1 MEESMVQRE
10 VGKSNIIFHSCLD
23 WSLGDP
29 RIVHRIV
36 AGAGKAVWTD
46 FKDEVM
52 KDTSSL
58 VAGNIYMLSEYC
70 GRSDSAISEPRRAAA
85 PIIQIQ

>member
-1 MEESMVQRE
+1 MMEESMVQRE

-46 FKDEVM
+46 
-52 KDTSSL
+52 
-58 VAGNIYMLSEYC
+58 
-70 GRSDSAISEPRRAAA
+70 P
-85 PIIQIQ
+85 P